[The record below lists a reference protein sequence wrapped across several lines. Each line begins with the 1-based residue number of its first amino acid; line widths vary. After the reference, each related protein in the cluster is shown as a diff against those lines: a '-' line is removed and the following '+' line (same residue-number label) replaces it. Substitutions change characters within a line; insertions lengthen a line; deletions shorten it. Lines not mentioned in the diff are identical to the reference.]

1 MNRRSVACTHRHC
14 AHACRSH
21 THTRLSRHIQTLL
34 ARDECVIHVSLC
46 CLGPNCK
53 GSLTL
58 LIIWGPEKAQTHM
71 QKHTHT
77 HTYSLCPP
85 LPFLFQNLQPEHKSI
100 SDGLESIIMM
110 KPGGNSSTSV
120 ADVIQQ
126 SRHELGFCTSFY
138 LSCTLTRVTFI
149 WSDGTTDKRP
159 KWWDDSFVVKHVG
172 GGDKFLPK
180 KSPNEPS

>member
-126 SRHELGFCTSFY
+126 SPT
-138 LSCTLTRVTFI
+138 
-149 WSDGTTDKRP
+149 
-159 KWWDDSFVVKHVG
+159 
-172 GGDKFLPK
+172 
-180 KSPNEPS
+180 